1 MKTVVIVGPG
11 HTFGKELIKALTG
24 GGYRVVVLTRTEVS
38 RDEFILL
45 GDSIHG
51 HVIDATN
58 TEAFREMLDGI
69 GKEYGSIDAFIYN
82 PKVTVP
88 GTGLE
93 VDIDTFKDS
102 LSLYAVGMVVGVQA
116 LLPYLNKGAVVIG
129 TGGGFRT
136 NPDPEKFC
144 LSVGKGV
151 LDSVI
156 RTLRLPLA
164 ERGVFVRTLVID
176 GGVGKVDALM
186 PERIAEGFLSL
197 LEDGAPDEVVLGT

>member
-11 HTFGKELIKALTG
+11 HTFGKELVKALVA
-24 GGYRVVVLTRTEVS
+24 GGYRVVVLTRTQES
-38 RDEFILL
+38 CNEFILL
-45 GDSIHG
+45 GGSIHG
-51 HVIDATN
+51 HVVDATN
-58 TEAFREMLDGI
+58 TEAFREMLGGI

-82 PKVTVP
+82 PKVTIS

-93 VDIDTFKDS
+93 VDLNTFKDS
-102 LSLYAVGMVVGVQA
+102 LALYAVGMVVGVQT

-156 RTLRLPLA
+156 RTLRAPLM
-164 ERGVFVRTLVID
+164 ERGVFIRTLVID

-197 LEDGAPDEVVLGT
+197 LEEGAPDEIVLGA